1 MISLC
6 CRLSAWPD
14 AHFSA
19 RVLSPHNLNC
29 PQQLPG
35 AFYQRVC
42 IQKNHFKYQN
52 FFYLWDFF
60 SPPTSWKPHLSPLL
74 ALCVFLVCERHRGEA
89 SDWFPYIDVL
99 PTSYTCPAYFTDE
112 VMAVL
117 PPCVQRKAREQ
128 QEAVWEIHS
137 SNQDFFRC
145 VSHKTAFQWL
155 LSSETEVCAV
165 RGGTSGGKGKG
176 WTAPGN

>member
-1 MISLC
+1 MHPKKII
-6 CRLSAWPD
+6 
-14 AHFSA
+14 
-19 RVLSPHNLNC
+19 LNIRTSFIC
-29 PQQLPG
+29 E
-35 AFYQRVC
+35 
-42 IQKNHFKYQN
+42 N
-52 FFYLWDFF
+52 FFFF
-60 SPPTSWKPHLSPLL
+60 PPTSWKPHLSPLL

-137 SNQDFFRC
+137 SHQDFFRC
-145 VSHKTAFQWL
+145 VSHKTALQWL

-165 RGGTSGGKGKG
+165 QGAPLGGKVKVELPWVINIVALGD
-176 WTAPGN
+176 